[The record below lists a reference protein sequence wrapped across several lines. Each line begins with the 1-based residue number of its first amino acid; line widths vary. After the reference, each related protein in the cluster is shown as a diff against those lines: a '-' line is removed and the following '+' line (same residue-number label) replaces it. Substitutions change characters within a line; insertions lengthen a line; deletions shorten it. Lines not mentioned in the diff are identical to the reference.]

1 MLLLPLVTLYKMFQ
15 EKDNMIGKVVLGLL
29 LAGLVF
35 ILLEKLE
42 VKLIDKHP
50 SNHFFLNQMDL
61 INKHIFGNILSNP
74 LVIVGFVL
82 ILNILLVLFVWCGV
96 QEKAKQIE
104 IGRECD
110 LINECEPI
118 SFCPFKGL
126 TSRKKAGLVC
136 PLMKKEKCC
145 DTDKTDKTD
154 KPDKPEK
161 TDKTDKTERTDE
173 LMNKMKETVEGLLDG
188 VDFRSLEG
196 ELSKKLGK
204 SESSGTTEK
213 PKVKVDL
220 KTNLNLDNK
229 VNLNKITELVNDFVI
244 PELLP
249 NILGDNMGDIIGEVI
264 KHTF

>member
-29 LAGLVF
+29 LVGLVF

-42 VKLIDKHP
+42 VHLIDKHP

-104 IGRECD
+104 IGRECS

-136 PLMKKEKCC
+136 PLMKKAKNC
-145 DTDKTDKTD
+145 DTDKTDKT
-154 KPDKPEK
+154 ER
-161 TDKTDKTERTDE
+161 TERTDE

>member
-1 MLLLPLVTLYKMFQ
+1 MFQ

-42 VKLIDKHP
+42 VHLIDKHP

-74 LVIVGFVL
+74 LVIVGFIL
-82 ILNILLVLFVWCGV
+82 ILNILLIACVWSGV

-136 PLMKKEKCC
+136 PLMKKEKSC
-145 DTDKTDKTD
+145 DTEST
-154 KPDKPEK
+154 EK
-161 TDKTDKTERTDE
+161 THE
-173 LMNKMKETVEGLLDG
+173 LMNKMKETVEDLLDG
-188 VDFRSLEG
+188 VDFKSLEG

-204 SESSGTTEK
+204 KHPSENTSTSKPTHTPTTTEK

-229 VNLNKITELVNDFVI
+229 VNLSKITELVNDFVI

-249 NILGDNMGDIIGEVI
+249 NILGENMGDIMGEVI

>member
-42 VKLIDKHP
+42 VHLIDKHP

-74 LVIVGFVL
+74 LVIVGFIL
-82 ILNILLVLFVWCGV
+82 ILNILLIACVWSGV

-136 PLMKKEKCC
+136 PLMKKEKSC
-145 DTDKTDKTD
+145 DTEST
-154 KPDKPEK
+154 EK
-161 TDKTDKTERTDE
+161 THE
-173 LMNKMKETVEGLLDG
+173 LMNKMKETVEDLLDG
-188 VDFRSLEG
+188 VDFKSLEG

-204 SESSGTTEK
+204 KHPSENTSTSKPTHTPTTTEK

-229 VNLNKITELVNDFVI
+229 VNLSKITELVNDFVI

-249 NILGDNMGDIIGEVI
+249 NIIGDNMVGILGDVL
-264 KHTF
+264 KTSF

>member
-82 ILNILLVLFVWCGV
+82 ILNILLIACVWSGV

-136 PLMKKEKCC
+136 PLMKKEKSC
-145 DTDKTDKTD
+145 DTEST
-154 KPDKPEK
+154 EK
-161 TDKTDKTERTDE
+161 THE
-173 LMNKMKETVEGLLDG
+173 LMNKMKETEIGENKAVEFAKKALTTRFSEKEMKRITIDIKDILKPVRKEDAGKDLWSIFNVVQEKVIDG
-188 VDFRSLEG
+188 DFNYTVG
-196 ELSKKLGK
+196 SKIRKARK
-204 SESSGTTEK
+204 IK
-213 PKVKVDL
+213 NFKQDQ
-220 KTNLNLDNK
+220 K
-229 VNLNKITELVNDFVI
+229 VNKELFALALEYVN
-244 PELLP
+244 
-249 NILGDNMGDIIGEVI
+249 
-264 KHTF
+264 

>member
-1 MLLLPLVTLYKMFQ
+1 MFQ

-29 LAGLVF
+29 LVGLVF

-42 VKLIDKHP
+42 VHLIDKHP

-104 IGRECD
+104 IGRECS

-136 PLMKKEKCC
+136 PLMKKAKNC
-145 DTDKTDKTD
+145 DTDKTDKT
-154 KPDKPEK
+154 ER
-161 TDKTDKTERTDE
+161 TERTDE

>member
-42 VKLIDKHP
+42 VHLIDKHP

-136 PLMKKEKCC
+136 PLMKKEKSC
-145 DTDKTDKTD
+145 DT
-154 KPDKPEK
+154 ENSENSE
-161 TDKTDKTERTDE
+161 KTERTDE

-188 VDFRSLEG
+188 VDFKSLEG
-196 ELSKKLGK
+196 ELTKKLGK
-204 SESSGTTEK
+204 SEPSGTTEK